1 MRSHPVSENECF
13 VHADAAGVF
22 AILADG
28 WSYAAWVVGA
38 SRVRAVDPG
47 WPEPGRSIH
56 HSVGTWPLL
65 IDDTTTALE
74 YEPLS
79 RLRLKVRVWPAG
91 AGEVEFQVTESSE
104 GCRIVML
111 EQATGGVAA
120 LVPSPL
126 TDVIL
131 RARNAETLR
140 RLALLA
146 EKPD

>member
-1 MRSHPVSENECF
+1 VSENECL
-13 VHADAAGVF
+13 VHAHVDAVF
-22 AILADG
+22 AILTDG
-28 WSYAAWVVGA
+28 WSYAGWVVGA

-56 HSVGTWPLL
+56 HSVGTWPLVV
-65 IDDTTTALE
+65 DDTTTSLE

-79 RLRLKVRVWPAG
+79 RLRLKVRVWPGG
-91 AGEVEFQVTESSE
+91 AGEVEFQVTEGPG

-111 EQATGGVAA
+111 EQATSGVAA
-120 LVPSPL
+120 LMPTPV

-146 EKPD
+146 EKPEG